1 MFFIFSKI
9 NLFLKEKKIIA
20 NKVNVNNA
28 KDLLSK
34 SIKWLQKNYEGI
46 NDWEILFEDC
56 ISMYEKFQDKG
67 RYSFKN

>member
-1 MFFIFSKI
+1 MFFLFSKI

-34 SIKWLQKNYEGI
+34 SIK
-46 NDWEILFEDC
+46 
-56 ISMYEKFQDKG
+56 
-67 RYSFKN
+67 